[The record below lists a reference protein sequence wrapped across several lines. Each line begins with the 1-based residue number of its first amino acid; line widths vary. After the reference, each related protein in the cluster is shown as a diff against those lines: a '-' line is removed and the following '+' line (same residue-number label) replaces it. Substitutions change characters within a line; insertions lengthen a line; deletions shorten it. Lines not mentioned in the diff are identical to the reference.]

1 MDAYRVDPAQLI
13 SVSGQMR
20 TGASGIE
27 SELARLRSAV
37 GSLHGSWA
45 GNGEQRFQE
54 LLDQWQTSAQHLHAA
69 LTEIATMTQQAGAT
83 YQETDQHVAATFGR
97 R

>member
-1 MDAYRVDPAQLI
+1 
-13 SVSGQMR
+13 VSAQMR

-27 SELARLRSAV
+27 SELGRLRSAV

-69 LTEIATMTQQAGAT
+69 LTEIATMTHQAGTT
-83 YQETDQHVAATFGR
+83 YQETDQHVAASFGR